1 MFREHLFDDGR
12 TDGRMD
18 GRTDGRRTDGRKK
31 NPTVA
36 VRIAEGG
43 SRGGR
48 EPPPATLFSNENNIN
63 FPITEFNFP

>member
-12 TDGRMD
+12 TDERM
-18 GRTDGRRTDGRKK
+18 DGRRTDGRKT

-43 SRGGR
+43 ARGGR
-48 EPPPATLFSNENNIN
+48 EPPLGSSIFVLSYPRKRLRRYGK
-63 FPITEFNFP
+63 